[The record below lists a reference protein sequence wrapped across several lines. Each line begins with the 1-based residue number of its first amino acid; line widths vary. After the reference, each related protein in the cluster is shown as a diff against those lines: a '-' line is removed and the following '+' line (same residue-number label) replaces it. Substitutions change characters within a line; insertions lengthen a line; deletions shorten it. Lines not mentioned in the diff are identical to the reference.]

1 MAWKNLGQPY
11 LMGKRKMK
19 SAKNIKQYIKKL
31 NINSSD
37 QIHSRVLDKLVKKL
51 DNSKTQSVI
60 KQPNTWRII
69 MQSKIAKLAAA
80 VVIIATVAIGLNRCG
95 IKVDMSSPA
104 FADVLEQVKK
114 ATSVYYKENF
124 QVGDNS
130 WSQEMM
136 INENGVKR
144 LILNKNMVM
153 LFDSRN
159 GINLTLDSKTKRGFR
174 TVIKP
179 RPEMKLFNSLD
190 FLATRHE
197 KGISFVGN
205 EIIDGKETRVYEDI
219 QPLQFSCTTIWVD
232 PETDLPVRVVS
243 ETIPPDD
250 PNYFPIKMLSLYSKD
265 FGDDNDMSC
274 GGNLCGNC
282 TPRYTKKVMT
292 DFQWNIDLDTKLFDT
307 EIPEDYE
314 KHEEKL
320 SQPDETYLIEALK
333 FWSEMSDGLLPI
345 DVNDLMD
352 PNTIEPMFIK
362 KFKKGQNPYQ
372 EYNNAADFMD
382 TFRWGAIFAE
392 RKIVSQKN
400 WHASKESVYFGQADK
415 PLYWWQIEDSNNYQ
429 VIYGDLTIDEV
440 AEDEIP

>member
-1 MAWKNLGQPY
+1 M
-11 LMGKRKMK
+11 R
-19 SAKNIKQYIKKL
+19 SADNIK
-31 NINSSD
+31 
-37 QIHSRVLDKLVKKL
+37 RLVKKVKIKL
-51 DNSKTQSVI
+51 DPEVKSAALEELINELEKTKKSKPTYRPGI
-60 KQPNTWRII
+60 WRIF

-114 ATSVYYKENF
+114 ATSVYYKESF
-124 QVGDNS
+124 QVKDNS
-130 WSQEMM
+130 WSQEVM
-136 INENGVKR
+136 INKNGVKR
-144 LILNKNMVM
+144 HILNKNKVM

-179 RPEMKLFNSLD
+179 RPEMKLFNSLS
-190 FLATRHE
+190 FLATRHK
-197 KGISFVGN
+197 KGIRFVGN
-205 EIIDGKETRVYEDI
+205 EIIDGTETRVYEDL
-219 QPLQFSCTTIWVD
+219 QPLNFSCTTIWVD
-232 PETDLPVRVVS
+232 PETNLPLRVVS

-250 PNYFPIKMLSLYSKD
+250 PNYFPVKMLSLYSKD
-265 FGDDNDMSC
+265 FGDDSDISC
-274 GGNLCGNC
+274 GGVLCGNC
-282 TPRYTKKVMT
+282 TPRYTKKIMT
-292 DFQWNIDLDTKLFDT
+292 DFQWNIDLDPALFDT

-314 KHEEKL
+314 KNEKEL

-392 RKIVSQKN
+392 SKIVSQKN
-400 WHASKESVYFGQADK
+400 WRASKEPVYFGQAEK